1 MKGLKNLVIF
11 VAGGMTFIYL
21 LGKECVRD
29 AKHPREGSIVFE
41 NDAIRVIRCTSE
53 PAKNGVNLA
62 IVVNKK
68 KEEEA
73 C

>member
-11 VAGGMTFIYL
+11 VAGGMTFVYFF
-21 LGKECVRD
+21 
-29 AKHPREGSIVFE
+29 AKGCAREAKYPREGCTIFE
-41 NDAIRVIRCTSE
+41 NDEIKVIRAHAE
-53 PAKNGVNLA
+53 PAKSGVDLA
-62 IVVNKK
+62 VVVNKK